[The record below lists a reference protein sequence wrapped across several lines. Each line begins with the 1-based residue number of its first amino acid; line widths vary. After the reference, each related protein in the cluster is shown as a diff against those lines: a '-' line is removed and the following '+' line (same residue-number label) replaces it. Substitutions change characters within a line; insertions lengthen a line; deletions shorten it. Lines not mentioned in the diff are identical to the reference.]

1 MGTAGYSYGSALPQ
15 PIIPTAGPFGED
27 SKGFAVFCYLFSV
40 FVFFFPVGT
49 GYDKRAFP
57 KTDKLPLETTMRHW
71 LVLRVLC
78 LGLSLQ

>member
-15 PIIPTAGPFGED
+15 PIIPTASPFGEN
-27 SKGFAVFCYLFSV
+27 SKGFTVFRYPFSV

-49 GYDKRAFP
+49 GCDKGAFP
-57 KTDKLPLETTMRHW
+57 KTDKLLLETIMRHR

-78 LGLSLQ
+78 LGLSL